1 MLNSLLLLV
10 PGRSLSQCLTIF
22 FLTALLLVV
31 PLSTSAQEASRPPA
45 PGWVVIGL
53 EEYKS
58 LRAKAYPPERE
69 PEPPP
74 VEATLS
80 RVDYDLHVNG
90 EFASGRAN
98 LTIDVLKDGWVRVP
112 IPAGLLVR
120 EAKLD
125 GKLVSLVSG
134 AAGKANTQLSAVLSH
149 PGRSTLVLDIA
160 LPIAANAGE
169 ESISLP
175 PSSSGVTRATLDLPR
190 QGVDIRL
197 TGGLLSDRSDTPNS
211 NRWIVYATGNAPLTF
226 SWKRKTEDRRA
237 ELPLRLRGNLTQ
249 ILGLGEDSA
258 SLSAELTLE
267 IAQGLA
273 REVKLLV
280 PPQVT
285 INQVLGASVADWES
299 KPSEN
304 SGEKGSQLTVTFLE
318 PVDQSAR
325 FVVTGETRLPRDGQI
340 EIPLLKLLNAERISG
355 GAAVEILGAGEI
367 RDVKTQGFENADAS
381 DLGELVANR
390 QSPSLAA
397 FRLRAGDANQPR
409 ALTVNVAR
417 YDQQAVLLA
426 NVEEARYRVLL
437 SKEGKTLV
445 EARYA
450 VRNNQRNF
458 VKVALPQGATLW
470 SAALSGQPVRPG
482 LAPDGSLLMPLE
494 KSKATSSAAEDAP
507 EFSIEIVYL
516 VPSAAWTD
524 KGNSHLALPALDLPI
539 SRTGL
544 QVYYPP
550 LFKVTSE
557 PGSFRTETYADATSP
572 VLSAAGDSLHSLS
585 QYSSIRTA
593 PGAGAT
599 GSSSVTAEGFGT
611 GPGVGGATGGS
622 FQAGVGAGRA
632 MADMATLAPGVVPPP
647 PAPSPGISGLPV
659 NGRNLSNLQT
669 VSPDA
674 TKTLVDKYRS
684 STSVGRATGVLPLT
698 VDFPAFGPSIYLVSQ
713 LTSENQAASADF
725 TYQHDK
731 KGGSR

>member
-1 MLNSLLLLV
+1 MTNSLVLLV
-10 PGRSLSQCLTIF
+10 SGRSLSKCLTIPV
-22 FLTALLLVV
+22 LASLLVAA
-31 PLSTSAQEASRPPA
+31 PSCLAQESPRPPG

-53 EEYKS
+53 DEYKT

-69 PEPPP
+69 PEEPP

-125 GKLVSLVSG
+125 GKSVSLVSG
-134 AAGKANTQLSAVLSH
+134 PAGKSGGQLSAVLSH
-149 PGRSTLVLDIA
+149 PGRSTLVLDVA
-160 LPIAANAGE
+160 LPISANAGQ

-175 PSSSGVTRATLDLPR
+175 PSVSGVTRAALELPR

-197 TGGLLSDRSDTPNS
+197 AGGLLSDRSEIQNT
-211 NRWIVYATGNAPLTF
+211 NRWIVYATGNSPLTF
-226 SWKRKTEDRRA
+226 SWKRKTEDHRG

-258 SLSAELTLE
+258 SLTAEVTVE

-273 REVKLLV
+273 REVKIQV
-280 PPQVT
+280 PPQIT
-285 INQVLGASVADWES
+285 INQVLGASVADWEFD
-299 KPSEN
+299 PSEKPGEKSDEK
-304 SGEKGSQLTVTFLE
+304 SGELTVAFLE

-325 FVVTGETRLPRDGQI
+325 FVITGETRLPRDGQI
-340 EIPLLKLLNAERISG
+340 TIPLLKLLNTERISG
-355 GAAVEILGAGEI
+355 GAAVEVLGAGEI
-367 RDVKTQGFENADAS
+367 KDVKRQGFENADAS

-409 ALTVNVAR
+409 ALTINVAR

-426 NVEEARYRVLL
+426 NIEEARYRVLL

-445 EARYA
+445 QARYA

-458 VKVALPQGATLW
+458 VKIALPAGATVW
-470 SAALSGQPVRPG
+470 SAVLSGQPVRPG
-482 LAPDGSLLMPLE
+482 QAPDGSLLLPLE
-494 KSKATSSAAEDAP
+494 KSKAGGSTADDPP
-507 EFSIEIVYL
+507 EFAVEIVYL
-516 VPSAAWTD
+516 MPGTTWTD
-524 KGNSHLALPALDLPI
+524 KGRAHIALPALDLPV

-550 LFKVTSE
+550 LFRVTSE
-557 PGSFRTETYADATSP
+557 PGIFHAETYSDPISTVLASAGSGLALAESAGLANRSDRFGIGPGSGIGADAAGGTS
-572 VLSAAGDSLHSLS
+572 
-585 QYSSIRTA
+585 
-593 PGAGAT
+593 
-599 GSSSVTAEGFGT
+599 
-611 GPGVGGATGGS
+611 GGS
-622 FQAGVGAGRA
+622 FSAGTGVPGVAVA
-632 MADMATLAPGVVPPP
+632 APGPP
-647 PAPSPGISGLPV
+647 PAPGVANLSVL
-659 NGRNLSNLQT
+659 GRNILEPQA
-669 VSPDA
+669 VSPDT

-684 STSVGRATGVLPLT
+684 STSLGRTAGVLPLS
-698 VDFPAFGPSIYLVSQ
+698 VNFPAFGPSVYLVSQ
-713 LTSENQAASADF
+713 LTSENQSPTAEL

-731 KGGSR
+731 KRAAR

>member
-1 MLNSLLLLV
+1 MINSRVLLV
-10 PGRSLSQCLTIF
+10 PRRSLSKCLTIP
-22 FLTALLLVV
+22 LLASALLAG
-31 PLSTSAQEASRPPA
+31 SSATPAQQDSSRPPG

-53 EEYKS
+53 DEYKT

-112 IPAGLLVR
+112 SPAGLLVR

-125 GKLVSLVSG
+125 GKSVSLVSG
-134 AAGKANTQLSAVLSH
+134 PAAGKSGSQLSAVLSH

-160 LPIAANAGE
+160 IPIAANAGE

-175 PSSSGVTRATLDLPR
+175 PSASGVTRATLELPR

-197 TGGLLSDRSDTPNS
+197 TGGLLSDRSETPKA
-211 NRWIVYATGNAPLTF
+211 NRWVVYATGNSPLTF
-226 SWKRKTEDRRA
+226 SWKRKTEDHRA

-249 ILGLGEDSA
+249 LLGLAEDSA
-258 SLSAELTLE
+258 SLSAEVNLE

-273 REVKLLV
+273 REVKLQV
-280 PPQVT
+280 PPQITV
-285 INQVLGASVADWES
+285 NQVLGAGVADWES
-299 KPSEN
+299 K
-304 SGEKGSQLTVTFLE
+304 SGELTVTFLE

-325 FVVTGETRLPRDGQI
+325 FVITGETRLPRDGNI

-355 GAAVEILGAGEI
+355 GAAVEVLGAGEI
-367 RDVKTQGFENADAS
+367 KDVKTLGFENADAS
-381 DLGELVANR
+381 DLGELVRNR

-409 ALTVNVAR
+409 ALTLNVAR

-426 NVEEARYRVLL
+426 NIEEARYRVLL

-445 EARYA
+445 QARYA

-458 VKVALPQGATLW
+458 VKITLPPGATLW
-470 SAALSGQPVRPG
+470 SAALAGQPVRPG
-482 LAPDGSLLMPLE
+482 QAPDGSLLLPLE
-494 KSKATSSAAEDAP
+494 KSRAGAGSADDPP
-507 EFSIEIVYL
+507 EFAVEIVYL
-516 VPSAAWTD
+516 TPGTTWND
-524 KGNSHLALPALDLPI
+524 KGRARIALPALDLPV

-550 LFKVTSE
+550 LFRVSSE
-557 PGSFRTETYADATSP
+557 PGIFHSETYADPFSS
-572 VLSAAGDSLHSLS
+572 VLGASGEFGGLERYDKL
-585 QYSSIRTA
+585 A
-593 PGAGAT
+593 PGAGPGLA
-599 GSSSVTAEGFGT
+599 GSVMSGSGAGIGAGEG
-611 GPGVGGATGGS
+611 GGA
-622 FQAGVGAGRA
+622 GASLIVA
-632 MADMATLAPGVVPPP
+632 APGPPADSSDLPSSGRQAPPP
-647 PAPSPGISGLPV
+647 
-659 NGRNLSNLQT
+659 QT
-669 VSPDA
+669 VSPDT

-684 STSVGRATGVLPLT
+684 STAVGRATGVLPLS
-698 VDFPAFGPSIYLVSQ
+698 VNFPAFGPSVYLVSE
-713 LTSENQAASADF
+713 LTSENQSPSAEL
-725 TYQHDK
+725 TYQQDK
-731 KGGSR
+731 KGGAR

>member
-1 MLNSLLLLV
+1 MTNSLVLLV
-10 PGRSLSQCLTIF
+10 SGRSLSKCLTIPVLASLF
-22 FLTALLLVV
+22 IT
-31 PLSTSAQEASRPPA
+31 STNYAQDSSHAPG

-58 LRAKAYPPERE
+58 LRAKAYPPEHE

-80 RVDYDLHVNG
+80 RVDYDLRVNG

-134 AAGKANTQLSAVLSH
+134 TNGKSGQLSAVLSH
-149 PGRSTLVLDIA
+149 PGRSTLALDIA
-160 LPIAANAGE
+160 LPISANAGE

-175 PSSSGVTRATLDLPR
+175 PSVSGVTRAALELPR

-197 TGGLLSDRSDTPNS
+197 IGGLLSDRSDTPNS
-211 NRWIVYATGNAPLTF
+211 NRWVVYATGNAPLTF

-249 ILGLGEDSA
+249 LIGLNEDSA
-258 SLSAELTLE
+258 SLSAEVTLE

-273 REVKLLV
+273 REVRVHV
-280 PPQVT
+280 PPQITV
-285 INQVLGASVADWES
+285 NQVLGAGVADWET
-299 KPSEN
+299 KPPDKADDAGTE
-304 SGEKGSQLTVTFLE
+304 LTVTFLD
-318 PVDQSAR
+318 PVEQSTR
-325 FVVTGETRLPRDGQI
+325 FVITGEAKVPRDGQI
-340 EIPLLKLLNAERISG
+340 EIPLLKLPNAERISG
-355 GAAVEILGAGEI
+355 GAAVEVLGAGEI
-367 RDVKTQGFENADAS
+367 KDVKTQGFENADAS

-409 ALTVNVAR
+409 ALTLDIAR
-417 YDQQAVLLA
+417 YGEQAVLLA

-437 SKEGKTLV
+437 TKEGKTLV

-450 VRNNQRNF
+450 IRNNQRNF
-458 VKVALPQGATLW
+458 VKITLPAGATLW

-482 LAPDGSLLMPLE
+482 QSPDGSLLLPLE
-494 KSKATSSAAEDAP
+494 KSKASEDAP
-507 EFSIEIVYL
+507 EFSVEIVYL
-516 VPSAAWTD
+516 SPSTAWAD
-524 KGNSHLALPALDLPI
+524 KGRAHLALPALDLPI

-550 LFKVTSE
+550 LFKVTSD
-557 PGSFRTETYADATSP
+557 PGSFRAETYAAPLSP
-572 VLSAAGDSLHSLS
+572 VLNASGDGLSLVESMGMASRTDRLSSTGFGNGVGVSSGIGGGAAG
-585 QYSSIRTA
+585 SSIA
-593 PGAGAT
+593 SPSSGASPDAFAVGNGNFRA
-599 GSSSVTAEGFGT
+599 
-611 GPGVGGATGGS
+611 GVGGA
-622 FQAGVGAGRA
+622 AAA
-632 MADMATLAPGVVPPP
+632 APN
-647 PAPSPGISGLPV
+647 LPV
-659 NGRNLSNLQT
+659 GGRDFVALSLQAQ
-669 VSPDA
+669 DA
-674 TKTLVDKYRS
+674 TKTLVDQYRS
-684 STSVGRATGVLPLT
+684 NTSVGRATGVLPLS
-698 VDFPAFGPSIYLVSQ
+698 VNFPAFGPSLFLISE
-713 LTSENQAASADF
+713 LTSENQPPGADLS
-725 TYQHDK
+725 YQQDK

>member
-1 MLNSLLLLV
+1 MTNSLVLLV
-10 PGRSLSQCLTIF
+10 SGRSLSKCLTIPV
-22 FLTALLLVV
+22 LASLLIT
-31 PLSTSAQEASRPPA
+31 STNYAQDASHPPG

-80 RVDYDLHVNG
+80 RVDYDLRVNG
-90 EFASGRAN
+90 EFASGRAS

-134 AAGKANTQLSAVLSH
+134 TNGKSGQLSAVLSH
-149 PGRSTLVLDIA
+149 LGRSTLVLDIA
-160 LPIAANAGE
+160 LPISANAGE

-175 PSSSGVTRATLDLPR
+175 PSVSGVTRATLELPR

-197 TGGLLSDRSDTPNS
+197 TGGLLSDRSNTPDS
-211 NRWIVYATGNAPLTF
+211 NRWVVYATGNAPLTF
-226 SWKRKTEDRRA
+226 SWKRKSEDRRA

-249 ILGLGEDSA
+249 LFGLNEDSA
-258 SLSAELTLE
+258 SLSAEVTLE

-273 REVKLLV
+273 REVKLQI

-285 INQVLGASVADWES
+285 VNQVLGASVADWES
-299 KPSEN
+299 KP
-304 SGEKGSQLTVTFLE
+304 GEKGGELTVTFLE

-325 FVVTGETRLPRDGQI
+325 FVITGEAHLPRDGQI
-340 EIPLLKLLNAERISG
+340 EIPLLKLLNAERMSG
-355 GAAVEILGAGEI
+355 GAAVEVLGAGEI
-367 RDVKTQGFENADAS
+367 KDVKTQGFENADAS

-409 ALTVNVAR
+409 ALTLDIAR
-417 YDQQAVLLA
+417 YGEQAVLLA

-437 SKEGKTLV
+437 TREGKTLV

-450 VRNNQRNF
+450 IRNNQRNF
-458 VKVALPQGATLW
+458 VKITLPPGAALW

-482 LAPDGSLLMPLE
+482 QSPDGSLLLPLE
-494 KSKATSSAAEDAP
+494 KSKASEDAP
-507 EFSIEIVYL
+507 EFSVEIVYL
-516 VPSAAWTD
+516 SPSAAWAD
-524 KGNSHLALPALDLPI
+524 KGKAHLALPALDLPI

-550 LFKVTSE
+550 LFKVTSD
-557 PGSFRTETYADATSP
+557 PGSFRAETYAAPLSP
-572 VLSAAGDSLHSLS
+572 VLNASGDGLSLVESMGMASRTDRLS
-585 QYSSIRTA
+585 ST
-593 PGAGAT
+593 
-599 GSSSVTAEGFGT
+599 GFGN
-611 GPGVGGATGGS
+611 G
-622 FQAGVGAGRA
+622 AGVGSGIGGGAGGSSIASTSSGAAADALIDGNGNFRA
-632 MADMATLAPGVVPPP
+632 GVAGVPIAAPNL
-647 PAPSPGISGLPV
+647 PA
-659 NGRNLSNLQT
+659 NGRDFVALSPQAQ
-669 VSPDA
+669 DA
-674 TKTLVDKYRS
+674 TKTLVDQYRS
-684 STSVGRATGVLPLT
+684 NTSVGRATGVLPLS
-698 VDFPAFGPSIYLVSQ
+698 VNFPAFGPSLFLISE
-713 LTSENQAASADF
+713 LTSENQSPGADLS
-725 TYQHDK
+725 YQQDK

>member
-1 MLNSLLLLV
+1 MINSLVLLGS
-10 PGRSLSQCLTIF
+10 GRSLSKCLTIPT
-22 FLTALLLVV
+22 LASLLVGV
-31 PLSTSAQEASRPPA
+31 PACLAQESSRPPGV
-45 PGWVVIGL
+45 GWVVIGL
-53 EEYKS
+53 DEYKT

-125 GKLVSLVSG
+125 GKSVSLVSG
-134 AAGKANTQLSAVLSH
+134 PAAGKSGSQLAAVLSH
-149 PGRSTLVLDIA
+149 TGRSTLVLDIA
-160 LPIAANAGE
+160 LPIAAIAGE

-175 PSSSGVTRATLDLPR
+175 PSSSGVTRATLELPR

-197 TGGLLSDRSDTPNS
+197 AGGLLSDRSETAKA
-211 NRWIVYATGNAPLTF
+211 NRWVVYATGNSPLTF

-249 ILGLGEDSA
+249 LLGLGEDSA
-258 SLSAELTLE
+258 SVSAEVNLE

-273 REVKLLV
+273 RAVKLQI
-280 PPQVT
+280 PPQIT

-299 KPSEN
+299 KPGEK
-304 SGEKGSQLTVTFLE
+304 SGELTVTFLE
-318 PVDQSAR
+318 PVDQSTR
-325 FVVTGETRLPRDGQI
+325 FVITGEARLPREGQI
-340 EIPLLKLLNAERISG
+340 GIPLLKLLNAERISG
-355 GAAVEILGAGEI
+355 GSAIEILGAGEI
-367 RDVKTQGFENADAS
+367 KDVKTQGFENADAS

-409 ALTVNVAR
+409 ALTVSVAR

-445 EARYA
+445 QARYA

-458 VKVALPQGATLW
+458 VKIMLPAGATLW
-470 SAALSGQPVRPG
+470 SAALSSQPVRPG
-482 LAPDGSLLMPLE
+482 QAPDGSLLLPLE
-494 KSKATSSAAEDAP
+494 KSRPGSSSADDPP
-507 EFSIEIVYL
+507 EFAVEIVYL
-516 VPSAAWTD
+516 TPGITWSD
-524 KGNSHLALPALDLPI
+524 KGKARIALPALDLPV

-550 LFKVTSE
+550 LFRVSSE
-557 PGSFRTETYADATSP
+557 PGIFHTETYADP
-572 VLSAAGDSLHSLS
+572 LSAALNTSDDARIAGRLHVAS
-585 QYSSIRTA
+585 
-593 PGAGAT
+593 GVAG
-599 GSSSVTAEGFGT
+599 GT
-611 GPGVGGATGGS
+611 NLGVGSGNGIGTDTG
-622 FQAGVGAGRA
+622 
-632 MADMATLAPGVVPPP
+632 MASASAIPPP
-647 PAPSPGISGLPV
+647 TAGGVAPD
-659 NGRNLSNLQT
+659 Q
-669 VSPDA
+669 

-684 STSVGRATGVLPLT
+684 SSALGRATGVLPLS
-698 VDFPAFGPSIYLVSQ
+698 VKFPAFGPSVYLVSE
-713 LTSENQAASADF
+713 LTSENQSPSAELS
-725 TYQHDK
+725 YQRDK
-731 KGGSR
+731 KGGAR

>member
-1 MLNSLLLLV
+1 MINSLVLLV
-10 PGRSLSQCLTIF
+10 SGRSLSKCLTVPVVASL
-22 FLTALLLVV
+22 FLAA
-31 PLSTSAQEASRPPA
+31 PSCFAQQESSRPPG

-53 EEYKS
+53 DEYKA

-80 RVDYDLHVNG
+80 RVEYDLHVNG

-125 GKLVSLVSG
+125 GKSVSLVSSLVG
-134 AAGKANTQLSAVLSH
+134 DGSGKRGQLTAVLSH
-149 PGRSTLVLDIA
+149 AGRSTLVLDVA

-175 PSSSGVTRATLDLPR
+175 PSVSGVTRATLELPR

-197 TGGLLSDRSDTPNS
+197 TGGLLSDRSETPQA
-211 NRWIVYATGNAPLTF
+211 NRWIVYATGNSPLTF
-226 SWKRKTEDRRA
+226 SWRRKTEDRRA

-258 SLSAELTLE
+258 SLSAEVTLE

-273 REVKLLV
+273 REAKLQV
-280 PPQVT
+280 PPQIT

-299 KPSEN
+299 KPGEK
-304 SGEKGSQLTVTFLE
+304 SGELTVTFLE

-325 FVVTGETRLPRDGQI
+325 FVITGETRLPRDGQI
-340 EIPLLKLLNAERISG
+340 AIPLLKLLNAERISG

-367 RDVKTQGFENADAS
+367 KDVKIQGFENADAS

-409 ALTVNVAR
+409 ALAVNVAR

-426 NVEEARYRVLL
+426 NIEEARYRILL

-445 EARYA
+445 QARYA

-458 VKVALPQGATLW
+458 VKIALPAGATLW
-470 SAALSGQPVRPG
+470 SATLSGQPVRPG
-482 LAPDGSLLMPLE
+482 QAPDGSLLLPLE
-494 KSKATSSAAEDAP
+494 KSKAGSSTADDPP
-507 EFSIEIVYL
+507 EFALEIVYFT
-516 VPSAAWTD
+516 PGTTWTD
-524 KGNSHLALPALDLPI
+524 KGKARIILPALDLPV

-550 LFKVTSE
+550 LSRVTSE
-557 PGSFRTETYADATSP
+557 PGIFRTETYADPISP
-572 VLSAAGDSLHSLS
+572 VLSASDYNRVTTHPQRLAPGGAGD
-585 QYSSIRTA
+585 
-593 PGAGAT
+593 
-599 GSSSVTAEGFGT
+599 
-611 GPGVGGATGGS
+611 VGLGKGEGS
-622 FQAGVGAGRA
+622 FQAGVSAGVA
-632 MADMATLAPGVVPPP
+632 TVAPEMAASGPPSAP
-647 PAPSPGISGLPV
+647 SGLPSE
-659 NGRNLSNLQT
+659 GRSVAAAQS

-684 STSVGRATGVLPLT
+684 STAVGRATGVLPLS
-698 VDFPAFGPSIYLVSQ
+698 VNFPAFGPSVYLVSE
-713 LTSENQAASADF
+713 LTSENQSPAAELS
-725 TYQHDK
+725 YQQAK
-731 KGGSR
+731 KGTAR

>member
-1 MLNSLLLLV
+1 
-10 PGRSLSQCLTIF
+10 
-22 FLTALLLVV
+22 
-31 PLSTSAQEASRPPA
+31 
-45 PGWVVIGL
+45 VVIGL
-53 EEYKS
+53 DEYKT

-125 GKLVSLVSG
+125 GKSVSLVSG
-134 AAGKANTQLSAVLSH
+134 PAAGKSGSQLSAVLSH

-160 LPIAANAGE
+160 IPIAANAGE

-175 PSSSGVTRATLDLPR
+175 PSASGVTRATLELPR

-197 TGGLLSDRSDTPNS
+197 TGGLLSDRSETPKA
-211 NRWIVYATGNAPLTF
+211 NRWVVYATGNSPLTF
-226 SWKRKTEDRRA
+226 SWKRKTEDHRA

-249 ILGLGEDSA
+249 LLGLAEDSA
-258 SLSAELTLE
+258 SLSAEVNLE

-273 REVKLLV
+273 REVKLQV
-280 PPQVT
+280 PPQITV
-285 INQVLGASVADWES
+285 NQVLGAGVADWES
-299 KPSEN
+299 K
-304 SGEKGSQLTVTFLE
+304 SGELTVTFLE

-325 FVVTGETRLPRDGQI
+325 FVITGETRLPRDGNI

-355 GAAVEILGAGEI
+355 GAAVEVLGAGEI
-367 RDVKTQGFENADAS
+367 KDVKTLGFENADAS
-381 DLGELVANR
+381 DLGELVRNR

-409 ALTVNVAR
+409 ALTLNVAR

-426 NVEEARYRVLL
+426 NIEEARYRVLL

-445 EARYA
+445 QARYA

-458 VKVALPQGATLW
+458 VKITLPPGATLW
-470 SAALSGQPVRPG
+470 SAALAGQPVRPG
-482 LAPDGSLLMPLE
+482 QAPDGSLLLPLE
-494 KSKATSSAAEDAP
+494 KSKAGAGSADDPP
-507 EFSIEIVYL
+507 EFAVEIVYL
-516 VPSAAWTD
+516 TPGTTWND
-524 KGNSHLALPALDLPI
+524 KGRARIALPVLDLPV

-550 LFKVTSE
+550 LFRVSSE
-557 PGSFRTETYADATSP
+557 PGIFHSETYADPFSS
-572 VLSAAGDSLHSLS
+572 VLGPSGESGGLERYDKL
-585 QYSSIRTA
+585 A
-593 PGAGAT
+593 PGAGPGLA
-599 GSSSVTAEGFGT
+599 GSVMSGSGAGIGAGEG
-611 GPGVGGATGGS
+611 GGA
-622 FQAGVGAGRA
+622 GASLVVA
-632 MADMATLAPGVVPPP
+632 APGPPADHSDLFSSGRQAPPP
-647 PAPSPGISGLPV
+647 
-659 NGRNLSNLQT
+659 QT
-669 VSPDA
+669 VSPDT

-684 STSVGRATGVLPLT
+684 STAVGRATGVLPLS
-698 VDFPAFGPSIYLVSQ
+698 VNFPAFGPSVYLVSE
-713 LTSENQAASADF
+713 LTSENQSPSAEL
-725 TYQHDK
+725 TYQQDK
-731 KGGSR
+731 KGAAR

>member
-1 MLNSLLLLV
+1 MTNSLVLLV
-10 PGRSLSQCLTIF
+10 SGRSLSKCLTISI
-22 FLTALLLVV
+22 LASLLFA
-31 PLSTSAQEASRPPA
+31 SHHCFAQDSSHSPG

-58 LRAKAYPPERE
+58 LRAKAFPPERE

-80 RVDYDLHVNG
+80 RVDYELRVNG
-90 EFASGRAN
+90 EFASGHAN

-134 AAGKANTQLSAVLSH
+134 TSGKSGQLSAVLSH
-149 PGRSTLVLDIA
+149 PGHSTLVLDIA
-160 LPIAANAGE
+160 LPITANAGE

-175 PSSSGVTRATLDLPR
+175 PSVSGVTRATLDLPR

-197 TGGLLSDRSDTPNS
+197 TGGLLSDRSATSNS
-211 NRWIVYATGNAPLTF
+211 NRWVVYATGNVPLTF
-226 SWKRKTEDRRA
+226 SWKRKTEDHRA

-249 ILGLGEDSA
+249 IIGLGEDSA
-258 SLSAELTLE
+258 SLSAELNLE

-273 REVKLLV
+273 REVKLQV

-299 KPSEN
+299 K
-304 SGEKGSQLTVTFLE
+304 SGELTVTFLE

-340 EIPLLKLLNAERISG
+340 EIPLLKLLNAERITG
-355 GAAVEILGAGEI
+355 GTAVEVLGAGEI
-367 RDVKTQGFENADAS
+367 KDVKTQGFENADAS

-409 ALTVNVAR
+409 LLTLNVAR

-458 VKVALPQGATLW
+458 VKITLPPGATLW

-482 LAPDGSLLMPLE
+482 QAPDGSILLPLE
-494 KSKATSSAAEDAP
+494 KSKASEDAP
-507 EFSIEIVYL
+507 EFSVEIVYL
-516 VPSAAWTD
+516 APGTNWTD
-524 KGNSHLALPALDLPI
+524 KGKAHIALPALDLPI

-550 LFKVTSE
+550 LFRVSSESVT
-557 PGSFRTETYADATSP
+557 FRAEAYADPISP
-572 VLSAAGDSLHSLS
+572 VLNTSAGEGLGVRESMGMAGKSD
-585 QYSSIRTA
+585 R
-593 PGAGAT
+593 
-599 GSSSVTAEGFGT
+599 FGT
-611 GPGVGGATGGS
+611 GGGSGAGMGSGVGAAAGGEAFQVGVGGGTGGGVLH
-622 FQAGVGAGRA
+622 AGVGTSPEAVAPNAG
-632 MADMATLAPGVVPPP
+632 PPP
-647 PAPSPGISGLPV
+647 LSGLAGLPV
-659 NGRNLSNLQT
+659 DGRNYSEAQT
-669 VSPDA
+669 ITPDA

-684 STSVGRATGVLPLT
+684 STSIGRATGVLPLS
-698 VDFPAFGPSIYLVSQ
+698 VNFPAFGPSLFLISE
-713 LTSENQAASADF
+713 LTSENQSPSTDF
-725 TYQHDK
+725 SYQQDK
-731 KGGSR
+731 KGGAR

>member
-1 MLNSLLLLV
+1 MTNSLVLLV
-10 PGRSLSQCLTIF
+10 SGRSLSKCLTIPV
-22 FLTALLLVV
+22 LASLLIT
-31 PLSTSAQEASRPPA
+31 STNCAQDSSHAPG

-80 RVDYDLHVNG
+80 RVDYDLGVNG

-134 AAGKANTQLSAVLSH
+134 TGGKSAQLSAVLSH
-149 PGRSTLVLDIA
+149 SGRSTLVLDIA
-160 LPIAANAGE
+160 LPITANAGE

-175 PSSSGVTRATLDLPR
+175 PSVSGVTRATLELPR
-190 QGVDIRL
+190 QGMDIRL
-197 TGGLLSDRSDTPNS
+197 TGGLLSDRADTPNS
-211 NRWIVYATGNAPLTF
+211 NRWVVYATGNAPLTF
-226 SWKRKTEDRRA
+226 SWRRKAEDRRA

-249 ILGLGEDSA
+249 LIGLNEDSA
-258 SLSAELTLE
+258 SLSAEVTLE

-273 REVKLLV
+273 REVRLRV
-280 PPQVT
+280 PPQITV
-285 INQVLGASVADWES
+285 NQVLGASVADWET
-299 KPSEN
+299 KPPDKADDAGTE
-304 SGEKGSQLTVTFLE
+304 LTVTFLE

-325 FVVTGETRLPRDGQI
+325 FVITGEAHLPRDGQI

-355 GAAVEILGAGEI
+355 GAAVEVLGAGEI
-367 RDVKTQGFENADAS
+367 KDVKTQGFENADAS

-409 ALTVNVAR
+409 ALTLDIAR
-417 YDQQAVLLA
+417 YGEQAVLLA

-437 SKEGKTLV
+437 TKEGKTLV
-445 EARYA
+445 AARYA
-450 VRNNQRNF
+450 IRNNQRNF
-458 VKVALPQGATLW
+458 VKITVPAGATLW

-482 LAPDGSLLMPLE
+482 SAPDGSLLLPLE
-494 KSKATSSAAEDAP
+494 KSKASEDAP
-507 EFSIEIVYL
+507 EFSIEIIYL
-516 VPSAAWTD
+516 SPNAAWAD
-524 KGNSHLALPALDLPI
+524 KGKAHLALPALDLPI

-557 PGSFRTETYADATSP
+557 PGSFRAETYANPIST
-572 VLSAAGDSLHSLS
+572 VLNAPEFSELS
-585 QYSSIRTA
+585 QYAKLSPGVATGFGNGVGSGN
-593 PGAGAT
+593 GAG
-599 GSSSVTAEGFGT
+599 
-611 GPGVGGATGGS
+611 TGGS
-622 FQAGVGAGRA
+622 STLAGVPGGMAGGAVNGA
-632 MADMATLAPGVVPPP
+632 LPAGVAGGAFSADA
-647 PAPSPGISGLPV
+647 ISSLPV
-659 NGRNLSNLQT
+659 NGRDFSGKT
-669 VSPDA
+669 VSPDQ

-684 STSVGRATGVLPLT
+684 STSVGRATGVLPLS
-698 VDFPAFGPSIYLVSQ
+698 VNFPAFGPSIFLISE
-713 LTSENQAASADF
+713 LTSENQTPSADF
-725 TYQHDK
+725 SYQQDK

>member
-1 MLNSLLLLV
+1 MTNSLVLLFS
-10 PGRSLSQCLTIF
+10 GRSLSQCLTIPI
-22 FLTALLLVV
+22 LVSLLF
-31 PLSTSAQEASRPPA
+31 ASRSSFAQDTSHSPG
-45 PGWVVIGL
+45 PGWVVIGID
-53 EEYKS
+53 EYKS

-80 RVDYDLHVNG
+80 RVDYELHVNG

-134 AAGKANTQLSAVLSH
+134 SAAQGKSASQLSAVLSH
-149 PGRSTLVLDIA
+149 PGRSTLNLDIA
-160 LPIAANAGE
+160 LPISANAGE

-175 PSSSGVTRATLDLPR
+175 PSVSGVTRATVELPR

-197 TGGLLSDRSDTPNS
+197 SGGLLSDRSEPAAS
-211 NRWIVYATGNAPLTF
+211 NRWVVYATGNAPLTF

-249 ILGLGEDSA
+249 LLGLNEDSA
-258 SLSAELTLE
+258 SLSAEVTLE

-273 REVKLLV
+273 HEVRLRV
-280 PPQVT
+280 PPQIT

-299 KPSEN
+299 KP
-304 SGEKGSQLTVTFLE
+304 GEKFGELVVTFLE

-325 FVVTGETRLPRDGQI
+325 FVITGEARLPRDGQI

-355 GAAVEILGAGEI
+355 GAAVEVVGAGEI
-367 RDVKTQGFENADAS
+367 KDVKTQGFENADAS
-381 DLGELVANR
+381 DLGELIANR

-397 FRLRAGDANQPR
+397 FRMRAGDADQSR
-409 ALTVNVAR
+409 ALTLDVAR
-417 YDQQAVLLA
+417 YNQQAVLLA

-437 SKEGKTLV
+437 TKEGKTLV

-458 VKVALPQGATLW
+458 VKIALPPGATLW

-482 LAPDGSLLMPLE
+482 QAPDGSILLPLE
-494 KSKATSSAAEDAP
+494 KSKANEDAP
-507 EFSIEIVYL
+507 EFSVEVVYL
-516 VPSAAWTD
+516 APGSNWAD
-524 KGNSHLALPALDLPI
+524 KGKAQIALPALDLPI

-550 LFKVTSE
+550 LFRVTSE
-557 PGSFRTETYADATSP
+557 PGTFRTETYANPISP
-572 VLSAAGDSLHSLS
+572 VLSTAAGEGLVALESMGLATKSDRLGSLHGERAGNEPGS
-585 QYSSIRTA
+585 
-593 PGAGAT
+593 GAGA
-599 GSSSVTAEGFGT
+599 GVSSS
-611 GPGVGGATGGS
+611 
-622 FQAGVGAGRA
+622 
-632 MADMATLAPGVVPPP
+632 
-647 PAPSPGISGLPV
+647 SPGALNGASGGVTVDGISSLPI
-659 NGRNLSNLQT
+659 NGRDFAGKT
-669 VSPDA
+669 VSPDQ

-684 STSVGRATGVLPLT
+684 SASVGRATGVLPLS
-698 VDFPAFGPSIYLVSQ
+698 VEFPAFGPSVFLVSE
-713 LTSENQAASADF
+713 LTSENQSPTADF
-725 TYQHDK
+725 TYQPDKNK
-731 KGGSR
+731 KGASR

>member
-1 MLNSLLLLV
+1 MIDVLV
-10 PGRSLSQCLTIF
+10 VLVSGRSLSQCLTIF
-22 FLTALLLVV
+22 SITSLLLV
-31 PLSTSAQEASRPPA
+31 PLNCLAQEAPRQPG

-80 RVDYDLHVNG
+80 RVDYELRVNG
-90 EFASGRAN
+90 EFASGHAN

-125 GKLVSLVSG
+125 GKPVSLVSG
-134 AAGKANTQLSAVLSH
+134 AGGKGGQLSAVLSH
-149 PGRSTLVLDIA
+149 PGRSTLLLDIA

-169 ESISLP
+169 ESIALP
-175 PSSSGVTRATLDLPR
+175 PSVSGVTRATLELPR

-197 TGGLLSDRSDTPNS
+197 TGGLLSDRSETPNS
-211 NRWIVYATGNAPLTF
+211 NRWVVYATGNAPLNF

-237 ELPLRLRGNLTQ
+237 ELPLRLRGTLTQ
-249 ILGLGEDSA
+249 IVGLGEDSA

-273 REVKLLV
+273 REVKLQV

-285 INQVLGASVADWES
+285 INQVLGASIADWES
-299 KPSEN
+299 KP
-304 SGEKGSQLTVTFLE
+304 GEKGGELTVTFLE
-318 PVDQSAR
+318 AVDQSAR
-325 FVVTGETRLPRDGQI
+325 FVVTGESRLPRDGQI
-340 EIPLLKLLNAERISG
+340 EIPLLKLLNADRISG
-355 GAAVEILGAGEI
+355 GAALEVLGAGEI
-367 RDVKTQGFENADAS
+367 KGVKTQGFEAADAS

-397 FRLRAGDANQPR
+397 FRLRAGDPNQPR

-426 NVEEARYRVLL
+426 NIEEARYRVLL

-458 VKVALPQGATLW
+458 VKIALPQGATLW
-470 SAALSGQPVRPG
+470 SAALSGQPIRPG
-482 LAPDGSLLMPLE
+482 LSSDGSLLMPLE
-494 KSKATSSAAEDAP
+494 KTKATSSAAEDAP
-507 EFSIEIVYL
+507 EFSIEVVYL
-516 VPSAAWTD
+516 VPTTAWTD
-524 KGNSHLALPALDLPI
+524 KGKSHLALPTLDLPI

-557 PGSFRTETYADATSP
+557 PGTFHSDTYADPISSA
-572 VLSAAGDSLHSLS
+572 LSASGDRVDGPYALV
-585 QYSSIRTA
+585 RAA
-593 PGAGAT
+593 PGAGAAG
-599 GSSSVTAEGFGT
+599 GSTVTGT
-611 GPGVGGATGGS
+611 GLGNGNGIGA
-622 FQAGVGAGRA
+622 A
-632 MADMATLAPGVVPPP
+632 MTDMSTLSPGVVPPP
-647 PAPSPGISGLPV
+647 PTPSPGISGLSMSGRSVV
-659 NGRNLSNLQT
+659 NAQT

-684 STSVGRATGVLPLT
+684 STSIGRATGVLPLS
-698 VDFPAFGPSIYLVSQ
+698 VNFPAFGPSVYLVSE
-713 LTSENQAASADF
+713 LTSENQSPSADF

>member
-1 MLNSLLLLV
+1 MTNSLVLLV
-10 PGRSLSQCLTIF
+10 SGRSLSKCLTIPVLASLLIT
-22 FLTALLLVV
+22 LTTYAQD
-31 PLSTSAQEASRPPA
+31 TSRSPGL
-45 PGWVVIGL
+45 GWVVIGL

-80 RVDYDLHVNG
+80 RVDYDLRVNG
-90 EFASGRAN
+90 EFASGHAN
-98 LTIDVLKDGWVRVP
+98 LTIDVLNDGWVRVP

-134 AAGKANTQLSAVLSH
+134 TSGKSGQLSAVLSH

-160 LPIAANAGE
+160 LPITATAGE
-169 ESISLP
+169 ESIALP
-175 PSSSGVTRATLDLPR
+175 PSVSGVTRATLDLPR

-197 TGGLLSDRSDTPNS
+197 TGGLLSERSDTLNS
-211 NRWIVYATGNAPLTF
+211 NRWVVYATGNAPLTF
-226 SWKRKTEDRRA
+226 SWKRKTEDHRA

-249 ILGLGEDSA
+249 IVGLGEDSA
-258 SLSAELTLE
+258 SLSAELNLE

-273 REVKLLV
+273 REVKLQV

-299 KPSEN
+299 K
-304 SGEKGSQLTVTFLE
+304 SGELTVTFLE
-318 PVDQSAR
+318 PVEQSAR

-340 EIPLLKLLNAERISG
+340 EIPLLKLLNSERISG
-355 GAAVEILGAGEI
+355 GTAVEVLGAGEI
-367 RDVKTQGFENADAS
+367 KDVKTQGFENADAS

-445 EARYA
+445 EAHYA

-458 VKVALPQGATLW
+458 VKIALPPGAALW

-482 LAPDGSLLMPLE
+482 QAPDGSILLPLE
-494 KSKATSSAAEDAP
+494 KSKASEDGP
-507 EFSIEIVYL
+507 EFSVEIVYL
-516 VPSAAWTD
+516 APGTNWTD
-524 KGNSHLALPALDLPI
+524 KGKTHIVLPALDLPI

-550 LFKVTSE
+550 LFRVTSE
-557 PGSFRTETYADATSP
+557 PGTFRVENYADPISP
-572 VLSAAGDSLHSLS
+572 VLNASAGDGLVALESMGMATKSDKFGIGAGSAAGMGSGV
-585 QYSSIRTA
+585 A
-593 PGAGAT
+593 PAAGSDA
-599 GSSSVTAEGFGT
+599 FQL
-611 GPGVGGATGGS
+611 GVGGGTAGGV
-622 FQAGVGAGRA
+622 FRAGVGTSPEAVAPNAG
-632 MADMATLAPGVVPPP
+632 PPP
-647 PAPSPGISGLPV
+647 PSGLAGLPV
-659 NGRNLSNLQT
+659 NGRNYSAVQT
-669 VSPDA
+669 ITPDA
-674 TKTLVDKYRS
+674 TKSLVDKYRF
-684 STSVGRATGVLPLT
+684 STSIGRATGVLPLS
-698 VDFPAFGPSIYLVSQ
+698 VNFPAFGPSIFLISE
-713 LTSENQAASADF
+713 LTSQNQSPSADF
-725 TYQHDK
+725 SYQQDK
-731 KGGSR
+731 KGGTR